1 MVFGNG
7 FFTYTENEAL
17 EEMTKAAG
25 CLVLPCVF
33 PTASKIAYYLSE
45 KGDIYSV
52 QLVQG
57 KFLTRTKSVENGS
70 HSKRKNGGL
79 IVRLKS
85 TPKTER
91 SFHLEWLM
99 YCTFILKRWQER
111 QQQLVFLDGNARN
124 VRPDNLRL
132 PSKRIPPEWSEHMDR
147 HQALYES
154 EFSTIVRMTAQ
165 WSGLPEEDAKDI
177 VQSVFIAHTTESY
190 SIDFNGKLWFFWCK
204 RRALDYLNNRYRRFV
219 HGEFIEDVYEGGA
232 DTHCEVNLYDIR
244 PGQRSRKGKKGNLA
258 GYYLYLWAHGCT
270 PTQIA
275 ETSGS
280 KIGTVASSITHR
292 LQYLKQQLKNEEN
305 LLR

>member
-1 MVFGNG
+1 MVIGNG

-52 QLVQG
+52 QPVQG
-57 KFLTRTKSVENGS
+57 KFLTRTKSVERGS
-70 HSKRKNGGL
+70 HNKRKNGGL

-91 SFHLEWLM
+91 FFHLEWLM

-147 HQALYES
+147 HKALYES
-154 EFSTIVRMTAQ
+154 EFNNIVRMVAC
-165 WSGLPEEDAKDI
+165 WSGLPDEDAKDI
-177 VQSVFIAHTTESY
+177 VQSVFISQTTEFY
-190 SIDFNGKLWFFWCK
+190 SGDFNGKLWFYVCK
-204 RRALDYLNNRYRRFV
+204 KRALDYLNNRWRRFV

-258 GYYLYLWAHGCT
+258 GNQLYLWARGCT

-275 ETSGS
+275 EMMGS
-280 KIGTVASSITHR
+280 KIGTVASNITRR
-292 LQYLKQQLKNEEN
+292 LQYLNQQLKNEEN

>member
-1 MVFGNG
+1 MVFENG

-52 QLVQG
+52 QPVQG
-57 KFLTRTKSVENGS
+57 KFLTRTKSVETGS

-85 TPKTER
+85 NPKTER
-91 SFHLEWLM
+91 TFHLEWLM
-99 YCTFILKRWQER
+99 YCTFVLKRWEER

-147 HQALYES
+147 HKALYES
-154 EFSTIVRMTAQ
+154 EFNNIARMTAC
-165 WSGLPEEDAKDI
+165 WSGLPYEDAKDI
-177 VQSVFIAHTTESY
+177 VQSVFILKTTEFY
-190 SIDFNGKLWFFWCK
+190 SGDFNGKLWFYMCK
-204 RRALDYLNNRYRRFV
+204 KRALDYLNNRYRRFV
-219 HGEFIEDVYEGGA
+219 HGEFIEDVYEGGT

-258 GYYLYLWAHGCT
+258 GYYLYLWARGCT

-275 ETSGS
+275 EMSGS
-280 KIGTVASSITHR
+280 KIGTVASNITHR
-292 LQYLKQQLKNEEN
+292 LQYLNQQLKNEEK

>member
-52 QLVQG
+52 QPVQG

-154 EFSTIVRMTAQ
+154 EFSMIVRMTAQ
-165 WSGLPEEDAKDI
+165 WSGLPDEDAKDI

-190 SIDFNGKLWFFWCK
+190 SIDFDGKLWFYWCK
-204 RRALDYLNNRYRRFV
+204 KRALDYLNHRYLRFT
-219 HGEFIEDVYEGGA
+219 HGEFIEDVFRCGME
-232 DTHCEVNLYDIR
+232 TRCEVNLFDMQPSQWNR
-244 PGQRSRKGKKGNLA
+244 RGRRGNKA
-258 GYYLYLWAHGCT
+258 GYELYLWAHGCT
-270 PTQIA
+270 PTEIA
-275 ETSGS
+275 EVTGS
-280 KIGTVASSITHR
+280 KIGTVASNITHR
-292 LQYLKQQLKNEEN
+292 IQYLKQQLKNEEN

>member
-33 PTASKIAYYLSE
+33 PTASKITYYLSE

-52 QLVQG
+52 QPVQG
-57 KFLTRTKSVENGS
+57 KFLTRTKSVVSEG
-70 HSKRKNGGL
+70 HSKRKNGAL
-79 IVRLKS
+79 SVRLKS
-85 TPKTER
+85 TPTTER
-91 SFHLEWLM
+91 FFHLEWLM
-99 YCTFILKRWQER
+99 YCTFILKRWEER

-147 HQALYES
+147 HKELYES
-154 EFSTIVRMTAQ
+154 EFNNIARMTAR
-165 WSGLPEEDAKDI
+165 WSGLPDEDAKDI
-177 VQSVFIAHTTESY
+177 VQSVFIQKTTEFY
-190 SIDFNGKLWFFWCK
+190 SGDFNGKLWFYMCK
-204 RRALDYLNNRYRRFV
+204 KRALDYLNYRYRRFV
-219 HGEFIEDVYEGGA
+219 HGEFIEDVYEGGT

-258 GYYLYLWAHGCT
+258 GQYHYLWAHGCT

-275 ETSGS
+275 EMSGS
-280 KIGTVASSITHR
+280 KIGTVASNITHR
-292 LQYLKQQLKNEEN
+292 LQYLNQQLKNEEK